1 VSYVHAS
8 RRIPRGELEAIAG
21 PQWTDAGLYDH
32 FGSQAASL
40 FSHEIDRS
48 DVGHPF
54 GVRFELGNVVPS
66 LADGGRNDHGNGHSG
81 HVEIVP
87 GRESPEIGFQ
97 FLPTVERGDVSRFW
111 VLRALRW
118 LAFVAIIGVIALL
131 VSQTWKFSDEIRREL
146 LTPPTAVAGSGV
158 EVLAVGR
165 GTIVLPATDQTA
177 ASGTYPVRWD
187 GGNGEIGPI
196 LENDGAQIT
205 RTFTVVGGD
214 LAVGTKVEIGGAV
227 GDTPQDI
234 GIAYTDVVIESEL
247 GPLPA
252 WHVEGQDDTWIIYA
266 HDFGSGARSDSLD
279 VLPALVA
286 QGFPVI
292 VPTMRNDLG
301 APSSEDGLVHWG
313 FEEWMDLESALIYAR
328 ANGAEDVVLIG
339 KGMGAQS
346 AALLV
351 QESREVRRVVGLILD
366 SPTLDLTEVE
376 KMRSM
381 DSSTPSFIRSWGRSL
396 ASARFGVEWARLDQL
411 SQIDR
416 FRAPILMLHG
426 SADAVAP
433 VAVSD
438 AFAEA
443 LPDIVTYVRILD
455 GTHGA
460 LSNTDSER
468 YDQAVRDFLTAVA
481 AGPASSAPAP

>member
-1 VSYVHAS
+1 VI
-8 RRIPRGELEAIAG
+8 R
-21 PQWTDAGLYDH
+21 
-32 FGSQAASL
+32 
-40 FSHEIDRS
+40 FS
-48 DVGHPF
+48 
-54 GVRFELGNVVPS
+54 
-66 LADGGRNDHGNGHSG
+66 
-81 HVEIVP
+81 
-87 GRESPEIGFQ
+87 
-97 FLPTVERGDVSRFW
+97 

-118 LAFVAIIGVIALL
+118 LAFIAVIGVVALL
-131 VSQTWKFSDEIRREL
+131 VFQTWKFSDEIRREL

-165 GTIVLPATDQTA
+165 GTIVLPTTDQTA
-177 ASGTYPVRWD
+177 AVGTYPVRWG
-187 GGNGEIGPI
+187 GGNGELGPI
-196 LENDGAQIT
+196 LENDGVQIT

-214 LAVGTKVEIGGAV
+214 LAAGTTLEIGGAV

-234 GIAYTDVVIESEL
+234 GIDYSDVFIESEL

-252 WHVEGQDDTWIIYA
+252 WRVDGQDDTWIIYA

-279 VLPALVA
+279 VLPVLVA

-292 VPTMRNDLG
+292 VPTMRNDIG

-313 FEEWMDLESALIYAR
+313 FEEWLDLESALIYAR
-328 ANGAEDVVLIG
+328 ANGAEDIVLMG

-351 QESREVRRVVGLILD
+351 QESREVRRVIGLIFD
-366 SPTLDLTEVE
+366 SPTLDLAEAE
-376 KMRSM
+376 ELRSS
-381 DSSTPSFIRSWGRSL
+381 DSTTPDFIRSWGRSL

-411 SQIDR
+411 SQTER
-416 FRAPILMLHG
+416 FRAPILILHG
-426 SADAVAP
+426 SADGVAP

-455 GTHGA
+455 GTHEG
-460 LSNTDSER
+460 LRNTDSER
-468 YDQAVRDFLTAVA
+468 YDEAVGGFLSAVA
-481 AGPASSAPAP
+481 AGPASSVPAP